1 MGIKH
6 LDDLKALKAAVAFK
20 EEVYAIV
27 RASPEANRDLK
38 YRSQLFDAASSIEGN
53 IAEGWGRKGAGQMTL
68 FLGYAIGSL
77 EKARRRLLDGVARGY
92 FPRSVC
98 VAALAH
104 AAHCGGAT
112 VNLKRSLEPFIRR
125 KPTRGTPAR
134 KPKPSA

>member
-6 LDDLKALKAAVAFK
+6 LDDLNALKAAVAFK

-38 YRSQLFDAASSIEGN
+38 YRTQLFDAAGSIEGN

-77 EKARRRLLDGVARGY
+77 EEARRRLLDGVARGY
-92 FPRSVC
+92 FPESIC
-98 VAALAH
+98 VKALEH
-104 AAHCGGAT
+104 ARHCGGAT

-125 KPTRGTPAR
+125 KPTRRKQAR
-134 KPKPSA
+134 KPKPPD